1 MGISKLT
8 PKCCSRARFTISDNL
23 TAKRAASSRL
33 STGKIFIPE
42 FAIRSFAS
50 STFVPYKLRKKR

>member
-8 PKCCSRARFTISDNL
+8 PKCCSRARFTISDNF

-50 STFVPYKLRKKR
+50 STFVP